1 MKRKWLRRAVLSLM
15 ACSAIAGIV
24 PGAEAADVRILP
36 IDTAKFVPGAKF
48 DFDVEVA
55 NATDLKNVDIT
66 INGKKADSFFRKN
79 LSKKS
84 LDNGVVS
91 YRVND
96 VHFAKAGTYTVKA
109 TATDATGNSVSQA
122 TYTVVQQKAARPAKK
137 RHSLRR

>member
-66 INGKKADSFFRKN
+66 IMARKQIRSFVRTFLRN
-79 LSKKS
+79 LWIM
-84 LDNGVVS
+84 VS
-91 YRVND
+91 CRI
-96 VHFAKAGTYTVKA
+96 
-109 TATDATGNSVSQA
+109 VS
-122 TYTVVQQKAARPAKK
+122 TMCILPRPA
-137 RHSLRR
+137 HIP